1 MYDSDA
7 IIRNQYLLKPLCDLD
22 NKHENM
28 ARQHTPMPSIIVKY
42 GGEEDVL
49 LQINCA

>member
-7 IIRNQYLLKPLCDLD
+7 TIRNQYILKPLCDLN

-28 ARQHTPMPSIIVKY
+28 AIKY

-49 LQINCA
+49 FQINCA